1 MPLYEYRCESC
12 QKVFEAYKR
21 FSDKA
26 EEACPAC
33 DGRSSRVGIS
43 LFQARG
49 TGSVSSS
56 GGSSCGRGSSRSP
69 FR

>member
-12 QKVFEAYKR
+12 HTVFEAYKR
-21 FSDKA
+21 LSDKA

-33 DGRSSRVGIS
+33 GGRSKRLDIS

-49 TGSVSSS
+49 ARSGDSF
-56 GGSSCGRGSSRSP
+56 GGSSCGGGSRRSP